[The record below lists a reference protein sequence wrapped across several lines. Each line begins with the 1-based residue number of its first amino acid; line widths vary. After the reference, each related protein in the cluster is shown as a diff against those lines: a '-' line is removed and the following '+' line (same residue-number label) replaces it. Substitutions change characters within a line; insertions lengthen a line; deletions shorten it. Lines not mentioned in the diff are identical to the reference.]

1 MCCKR
6 LAAFAAVCL
15 LPIITV
21 QAQPNLPLVRSWAD
35 KPVLFATFNTER
47 YQKSGSFL
55 YAQVQQALNQQ
66 GFSAVLGYEQRLT
79 RHWFAGISVIPS
91 LLSNDL
97 NRFSYSLNASHTGRI
112 GKWQFLKQVSYTLQS
127 DLVRQIGTPSQRAYY
142 NSFGFAA
149 GIARNFSI
157 GAQTML
163 RPIVSYQAAVF
174 PGSNIYPRTVD
185 QTRAQVELA
194 WFPKEHYSIGLFFAQ
209 STDYFIA
216 LARFDANGNVI
227 EPERRLN
234 LNTALIGLRL
244 HLLLNL
250 QQVESREQMR
260 MLFY

>member
-1 MCCKR
+1 MCFKQ
-6 LAAFAAVCL
+6 LAAFAAVSL
-15 LPIITV
+15 LPIMMI
-21 QAQPNLPLVRSWAD
+21 QAQPNLPLVRSWAE
-35 KPVLFATFNTER
+35 KPALFATANAER

-79 RHWFAGISVIPS
+79 RHWFAGISVLPS

-127 DLVRQIGTPSQRAYY
+127 DLVRQIGAPSRRDYY

-149 GIARNFSI
+149 GIARNFPA
-157 GAQTML
+157 GAQSML
-163 RPIVSYQAAVF
+163 RPIISYQASIF
-174 PGSNIYPRTVD
+174 PGSNIYPRTID
-185 QTRAQVELA
+185 QTRAQAELA
-194 WFPKEHYSIGLFFAQ
+194 WFPKEHYSIGVFFAQ
-209 STDYFIA
+209 STGYFVA
-216 LARFDANGNVI
+216 LGRFDANGNVI

-234 LNTALIGLRL
+234 LNTAVIGLRL

-250 QQVESREQMR
+250 QQVENREQMR
-260 MLFY
+260 ILLY